1 MTELQTKSIDKYLN
15 MYFNELT
22 ISDLNGKYKVYSK
35 KNPEVKIFLYE
46 EKHNLSYVNSKYII
60 DPLLKVF
67 QTDYN
72 ETYDFVK
79 EWFEKKYDYNCDDL
93 IGF

>member
-1 MTELQTKSIDKYLN
+1 MEEIQARGVKKYLDVYYGD
-15 MYFNELT
+15 MIT
-22 ISDLNGKYKVYSK
+22 SDLNGKYKVYSK

-46 EKHNLSYVNSKYII
+46 EKHNLSYVNSKYLI
-60 DPLLKVF
+60 DPILKVF
-67 QTDYN
+67 QTEYN